1 MLILS
6 ASELRDVRKTTESL
20 FIVESFLQTS
30 LNLFTALRRS
40 FPSLMLFNRIVKS
53 SSFNALFREA
63 LSRWQEEVVQ
73 LDLVDPVTTEMVRLR
88 CAEHHD
94 CHT

>member
-1 MLILS
+1 M
-6 ASELRDVRKTTESL
+6 RTQR
-20 FIVESFLQTS
+20 VE
-30 LNLFTALRRS
+30 
-40 FPSLMLFNRIVKS
+40 S

-63 LSRWQEEVVQ
+63 LSRWQEEEVVQ

>member
-1 MLILS
+1 M
-6 ASELRDVRKTTESL
+6 RTQR
-20 FIVESFLQTS
+20 VE
-30 LNLFTALRRS
+30 
-40 FPSLMLFNRIVKS
+40 S
-53 SSFNALFREA
+53 SSFNALISEA
-63 LSRWQEEVVQ
+63 LTPWQEEVVQ

>member
-1 MLILS
+1 M
-6 ASELRDVRKTTESL
+6 E
-20 FIVESFLQTS
+20 QTRWK
-30 LNLFTALRRS
+30 FGYRMRTQR
-40 FPSLMLFNRIVKS
+40 VDS
-53 SSFNALFREA
+53 SSFNALLREA